1 MLQISIRSERQLSHE
16 RQPRTCYGVSKQT
29 SFRIH
34 IRNRNH
40 KLGIRSTAKAWARVW
55 LLAQNQQT
63 SFHKHHS
70 HIRKLDSRKS
80 SSRDQPWLLA
90 WHQQTSFHKDH
101 SCIHKLDSHRSSSK
115 DQPWL
120 LAGHQQTSFHRDHS
134 RIRKLD
140 RLSSRDP
147 PWPLARNQQ
156 TSFHKDH
163 SHIRKLDSHM

>member
-90 WHQQTSFHKDH
+90 WHQQTSFH
-101 SCIHKLDSHRSSSK
+101 
-115 DQPWL
+115 
-120 LAGHQQTSFHRDHS
+120 RDHS
-134 RIRKLD
+134 RSCRLD
-140 RLSSRDP
+140 RLSSRDQ